1 MGETAA
7 ILFDTDR
14 GQTHP
19 ITDAGLLDRFAGAH
33 NDERPLIMV
42 NNANTVITGAEG
54 SNTQSEGEQDSLIN
68 DPYAMTTR
76 KLFYEKLEHGK
87 WGEAIDMLGER
98 LKNADEGYAR
108 ELLTEFRD
116 KFQEMGLNDAANE
129 LTSILAFSDLGMGF
143 DFFNT
148 SENSTGDVAE
158 PDVAINRYKIEQHF
172 DWERLK
178 PPQHVQPFL
187 GVSYG

>member
-1 MGETAA
+1 MGVTAA

-19 ITDAGLLDRFAGAH
+19 ITDVGLLDRFTGAH
-33 NDERPLIMV
+33 DDERPLTTID
-42 NNANTVITGAEG
+42 NISTVITSTAG
-54 SNTQSEGEQDSLIN
+54 STTDSEEEHGSLIN

-87 WGEAIDMLGER
+87 WGEAIDMLGDR